1 MLKLDDLK
9 SRNRIFGV
17 PSIVDEFL
25 NPSEEREMEDSP
37 FDSQDPVKAVAGVV
51 VGTAEGRVIQ
61 IESDDNYDDDSGRPS
76 VIRSELSALCQR
88 IETGY
93 LQYGNPQVALNSS
106 ELLCKYRGR
115 GAAECK
121 TVSISILPSN

>member
-1 MLKLDDLK
+1 MLKLDNLK

-17 PSIVDEFL
+17 PPIVDELL

-37 FDSQDPVKAVAGVV
+37 FDSQDPVKTVAGVV
-51 VGTAEGRVIQ
+51 IATAEGRVIQ
-61 IESDDNYDDDSGRPS
+61 IESDNNDDDDFALS

-88 IETGY
+88 IETGC
-93 LQYGNPQVALNSS
+93 LQYSSPQVALNSS

-115 GAAECK
+115 GVAECK
-121 TVSISILPSN
+121 TVRHQYFSTK